1 MSVILNYT
9 DFKNRLVESAQ
20 FIIKGPTK
28 SVIKFEKVF
37 PPTGSKYG
45 HNKVKV
51 TSPGGSYVYKLTFI
65 AGLKS
70 GDMNFAAI
78 GQDKTLGQNAPVW
91 FDRYT
96 DSGLE
101 KETMEYADI
110 AKYFPDFKEGASTI
124 KLSKFL
130 GSLIFTKVK

>member
-1 MSVILNYT
+1 MGVLLNYL

-20 FIIKGPTK
+20 FVVSGPTK

-51 TSPGGSYVYKLTFI
+51 TSTDGSHIYKLTYS
-65 AGLKS
+65 AALSS

-78 GQDKTLGQNAPVW
+78 GQDKTIGQNAPVW
-91 FDRYT
+91 FNRYT

-101 KETMEYADI
+101 KETMAYADI
-110 AKYFPDFKEGASTI
+110 SKYFPDFTKGTPVI
-124 KLSKFL
+124 TLSKFG
-130 GSLIFTKVK
+130 GSLTFTKVK